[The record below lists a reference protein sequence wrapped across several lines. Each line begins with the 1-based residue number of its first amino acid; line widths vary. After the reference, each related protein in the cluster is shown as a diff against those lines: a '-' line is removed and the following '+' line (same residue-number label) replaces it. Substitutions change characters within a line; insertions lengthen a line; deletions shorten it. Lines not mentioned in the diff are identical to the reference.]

1 MDLTLVLEKY
11 QPIKDIFIG
20 GQSMILLAKD
30 NATQQEVILKV
41 YRPQGSITL
50 DSLETVRKAAASE
63 AEFLSQARQDNREDV
78 PYIIETGESGLYPVL
93 VMKPIYG
100 ENLEAIISRPGFN
113 PSIWEA
119 MRIVKSV
126 AETLNYAHHSKVEP
140 FIHRDIKPANI
151 MIDQQGKVKIV
162 DWSTNTQIYTPN
174 FTAPEVLEGKTVT
187 IAADIYST
195 CAVMQYYL
203 QHEKFVA
210 QNGQMSESDYNGT
223 NVPSHWPAVFRTG
236 REVNPTQRYQ
246 SMDELVGVLE
256 RPLIIGALKRLPEY
270 YPFPLVKRDI
280 LVSLNS
286 LCAITLGVFFDSLGL
301 ATMYA
306 IASGVAVNKFFL
318 NRDQDNA
325 RLEALSSEELSLK
338 ISEHEVLEKKH
349 NADMASII

>member
-1 MDLTLVLEKY
+1 MSLTLVLEKY

-41 YRPQGSITL
+41 YRPQGSITQ
-50 DSLETVRKAAASE
+50 DSLETVRKAAARE

-113 PSIWEA
+113 PTIREA
-119 MRIVKSV
+119 MRIVRSV
-126 AETLNYAHHSKVEP
+126 AVTLGYAHHSKVEP

-151 MIDQQGKVKIV
+151 MIDQQGEVKIV
-162 DWSTNTQIYTPN
+162 DWSTICLGGGNTLQNTQIYTHN

-210 QNGQMSESDYNGT
+210 QNGQMSESDYKGT
-223 NVPSHWPAVFRTG
+223 NVPSHWTAVFRIN
-236 REVNPTQRYQ
+236 RDVNPYYRSRSIYRLV
-246 SMDELVGVLE
+246 ELLE
-256 RPLIIGALKRLPEY
+256 DA
-270 YPFPLVKRDI
+270 
-280 LVSLNS
+280 SLFYGS
-286 LCAITLGVFFDSLGL
+286 FQA
-301 ATMYA
+301 
-306 IASGVAVNKFFL
+306 
-318 NRDQDNA
+318 
-325 RLEALSSEELSLK
+325 
-338 ISEHEVLEKKH
+338 
-349 NADMASII
+349 